1 MGDPAREFVELC
13 HAQPTAARRDRH
25 EGIHGDR
32 VRPRRGQRVE
42 AALRVGEPD
51 AVLAPILTVGDQLE
65 IVLMEWMIR
74 MGDPEAS
81 RRNVAMRRS

>member
-1 MGDPAREFVELC
+1 MGDPAREFEQLC

-25 EGIHGDR
+25 EGIHGNR
-32 VRPRRGQRVE
+32 VRPPRGQRVQ

-51 AVLAPILTVGDQLE
+51 AVVPPILTVADQVEL
-65 IVLMEWMIR
+65 VLVARMER

-81 RRNVAMRRS
+81 RRNITMRCS

>member
-1 MGDPAREFVELC
+1 VGDPAREFEQLC

-25 EGIHGDR
+25 EGVHGDR
-32 VRPRRGQRVE
+32 VRPHRGQRVE

-65 IVLMEWMIR
+65 LVLVER
-74 MGDPEAS
+74 MVRVGDAEAS
-81 RRNVAMRRS
+81 RRNVTMRRS